1 MTFFTLENCDCS
13 LFLFLLL
20 EIFIG
25 VFKVASAITTSDCCT
40 YKVRALV
47 DVMDFL
53 LGTKEC
59 GLQVI
64 CRFTSREDWRR
75 DCQICDVFITV
86 DKGGRPLFGRGHN
99 QHDFFNENFDRTC
112 YKFDFFVD

>member
-1 MTFFTLENCDCS
+1 MTFFTLQNCDCS
-13 LFLFLLL
+13 FFLFLLL

-47 DVMDFL
+47 DVMHFL

-75 DCQICDVFITV
+75 DCQICDIFITL
-86 DKGGRPLFGRGHN
+86 DKGGDHCSEGGIISMISSMKILIELVIKSIFL
-99 QHDFFNENFDRTC
+99 
-112 YKFDFFVD
+112 